1 MTDQP
6 TDDTALYSRI
16 DTILQNL
23 EREDEPPAQQP
34 QPVQE
39 PLTQQIYNNLPSMPQ
54 MFNPPSVQQDV
65 DLDAMRNNHRLK
77 NVIDDIQSQQQMK
90 RDKELKLQKKEEKN
104 LLSNNYGILSLVV
117 VSLGVVMKI
126 LHTGINVTKQYKEQ
140 SNLPNF

>member
-23 EREDEPPAQQP
+23 EREDEPQQQ

-90 RDKELKLQKKEEKN
+90 RDKELKLQKKEEKS
-104 LLSNNYGILSLVV
+104 LIYNNYGLISLVV
-117 VSLGVVMKI
+117 VGVGAI
-126 LHTGINVTKQYKEQ
+126 LKVFTTGFNITKQYKEQ